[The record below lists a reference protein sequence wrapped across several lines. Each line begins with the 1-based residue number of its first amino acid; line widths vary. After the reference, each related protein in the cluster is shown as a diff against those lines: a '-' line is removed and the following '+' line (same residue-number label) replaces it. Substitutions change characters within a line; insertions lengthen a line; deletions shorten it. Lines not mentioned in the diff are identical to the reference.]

1 VNRIAFAFFSVLALV
16 APARVL
22 AQPTLINTLGGARGY
37 GTDCLST
44 NDDGSSDLIDLTAAF
59 PGGLEFFGI
68 RHTTGYVNTNGN
80 ITFAGPLA
88 TFTPTAFPVAEQP
101 MIAPYWADVDI
112 RGAACSGFG
121 GDRGC
126 ASPTTNGVWWH
137 LEPGRMVVTWDRVGF
152 FMCDDSRQMTF
163 QLILNEARYCGIAG
177 DFDVEFRY
185 TQCEW
190 ETGDASDGVGG
201 FGGTPAQVGFDAG
214 NLADFVSIMGS
225 RMDGISRV
233 VCDGSNVGEPGVWR
247 FRIRR
252 GVIECPD
259 AGDPCTIAGAVGVCA
274 EGRTR
279 CARAGVECQPIVAAG
294 PEVCDAFDNDCDGEV
309 DEDPRLCGDS
319 EICVSGRCIGRC
331 FEGGCA
337 EGFTCTPEGVCTED
351 ACATVTCPAGERCVG
366 GACVGVCGGI
376 VCPPGQSCVGGSCQ
390 NLCTSVEC
398 GACEFCSEGT
408 CRTRCE
414 VDGCAVGEACEET
427 GECVEEACLGVRCGP
442 GRVCRAGVCANAC
455 DGVVCPAGQRCTRG
469 ECVVPPPVTTPDA
482 GMPGVDAGGMTG
494 TDMGG
499 MAEVDAGRITAPPA
513 AKDGCSCSVPGAATG
528 GRDMGGA
535 LLAVAM
541 FGLALGRRRSGVRVA
556 AARVAGAASVALL
569 VSWGLAG
576 CTSRGERMTGD
587 AVCGDGAISG
597 LELCDDSGT
606 APGDGCS
613 IFCTVESG
621 WSCTGEPSVCTNGGP
636 LCGDMRVDTGEMCDD
651 GGESAECDADCT
663 AVICGDR
670 RVNALANEACDDGN
684 AIDGD
689 GCTAGCLAE
698 PGTCGNAMCEAGET
712 CSNCAADCAATPL
725 CSMCDDFDL
734 DGATDQACGGTDC
747 NDEDPMVRP
756 GMPEIPCNR
765 IDEDCDR
772 ATRDALDA
780 DMDGSTCNFD
790 CDDADPDRSPLTREL
805 CGDMVDNDCNPETP
819 DVFDTDRDGASC
831 EVDCDDFRATTC
843 PTCPE
848 ICNNTIN
855 DDCNPATPDAFDADG
870 DGSSC
875 DLDCNDGNAMIR
887 PGGTELCDGVD
898 NDCDALL
905 DGPGEDDDRDGFADL
920 SCGMAC
926 VGSCGD
932 CDDANAR
939 VSPAER
945 EFCGNMRDDDCN
957 PATSDAL
964 VDGDLD
970 GATCDLDCNDA
981 DATLFPDA
989 SGLCGTRFEYF
1000 EDFEAGAGGWTTS
1013 GAASSWAWG
1022 RPAGTFIPRA
1032 ASGMNAWVTSLTGD
1046 YRNDELSYLTS
1057 PPIDLS
1063 TVTGAVRVAFS
1074 HIYETET
1081 FPDGGWLEVSV
1092 DGGTTWRKVG
1102 AVGEGA
1108 NWYSNASRQWWSGTS
1123 GAAGV
1128 WRTASISLTGVA
1140 GRADVR
1146 LRFVL
1151 DTDGS
1156 FTYEGFGVDDVRVT
1170 DQLVDLAVS
1179 ALDAT
1184 PPVACSG
1191 ANLPIRVTIRNDGTT
1206 NVGAFSVAYTVDG
1219 GTPVSEMVRR
1229 TLRPGETYLHTFAT
1243 PLALTAGARTV
1254 VGSVSLMGDA
1264 SPVNDTARTTFTV
1277 TASTVLTAVP
1287 AYSEGFESTAGGWTA
1302 SGMASSWARGL
1313 PTSSFVGVA
1322 GEGTRAW
1329 ATSLA
1334 STYNNNELSYLQSP
1348 CFDFGAVMAD
1358 PDLSFLH
1365 IYRTR
1370 PTGDSGWMEV
1380 TTDGIDWVKLG
1391 TAASGTNWYSDATEN
1406 VWRGDTGMADVWRT
1420 ASHPLVGTAGRPL
1433 VRFRFVF
1440 SSNATLTEDG
1450 FGVDAFSIAPPPA
1463 PPMP

>member
-1 VNRIAFAFFSVLALV
+1 
-16 APARVL
+16 
-22 AQPTLINTLGGARGY
+22 
-37 GTDCLST
+37 
-44 NDDGSSDLIDLTAAF
+44 
-59 PGGLEFFGI
+59 
-68 RHTTGYVNTNGN
+68 
-80 ITFAGPLA
+80 
-88 TFTPTAFPVAEQP
+88 
-101 MIAPYWADVDI
+101 
-112 RGAACSGFG
+112 
-121 GDRGC
+121 
-126 ASPTTNGVWWH
+126 
-137 LEPGRMVVTWDRVGF
+137 
-152 FMCDDSRQMTF
+152 
-163 QLILNEARYCGIAG
+163 
-177 DFDVEFRY
+177 
-185 TQCEW
+185 
-190 ETGDASDGVGG
+190 
-201 FGGTPAQVGFDAG
+201 
-214 NLADFVSIMGS
+214 
-225 RMDGISRV
+225 
-233 VCDGSNVGEPGVWR
+233 
-247 FRIRR
+247 
-252 GVIECPD
+252 
-259 AGDPCTIAGAVGVCA
+259 
-274 EGRTR
+274 
-279 CARAGVECQPIVAAG
+279 
-294 PEVCDAFDNDCDGEV
+294 
-309 DEDPRLCGDS
+309 
-319 EICVSGRCIGRC
+319 
-331 FEGGCA
+331 
-337 EGFTCTPEGVCTED
+337 
-351 ACATVTCPAGERCVG
+351 
-366 GACVGVCGGI
+366 
-376 VCPPGQSCVGGSCQ
+376 
-390 NLCTSVEC
+390 
-398 GACEFCSEGT
+398 
-408 CRTRCE
+408 
-414 VDGCAVGEACEET
+414 
-427 GECVEEACLGVRCGP
+427 
-442 GRVCRAGVCANAC
+442 
-455 DGVVCPAGQRCTRG
+455 
-469 ECVVPPPVTTPDA
+469 
-482 GMPGVDAGGMTG
+482 
-494 TDMGG
+494 
-499 MAEVDAGRITAPPA
+499 
-513 AKDGCSCSVPGAATG
+513 
-528 GRDMGGA
+528 
-535 LLAVAM
+535 
-541 FGLALGRRRSGVRVA
+541 
-556 AARVAGAASVALL
+556 
-569 VSWGLAG
+569 
-576 CTSRGERMTGD
+576 MTGD

-1032 ASGMNAWVTSLTGD
+1032 ASGMNAWVTNLTGD

-1146 LRFVL
+1146 LRFAL

-1156 FTYEGFGVDDVRVT
+1156 VTYEGFGVDDVRVT

-1358 PDLSFLH
+1358 PDVSFLH